1 MDNELDRR
9 LVRIEKGI
17 EQLRDDM
24 ERQAKCL
31 GTIIALMEVMAKP
44 EEPEG
49 APLGPLLQRLLG
61 RLDHITGL
69 LVETLA
75 GATKIGSSNPG

>member
-17 EQLRDDM
+17 EQLREDM
-24 ERQAKCL
+24 ERQAKSL
-31 GTIIALMEVMAKP
+31 GVIIALMEVMAKP

-49 APLGPLLQRLLG
+49 APLGPLLQRLIG

-69 LVETLA
+69 LVETVA
-75 GATKIGSSNPG
+75 VVTKIGSSPAG